1 MADETIP
8 LSSVKKKIILPQGK
22 RRRRIP
28 RAPVAH
34 TLKKKTHLFIFKEII
49 FFFNF

>member
-8 LSSVKKKIILPQGK
+8 LSSVKKKYSRKEK

-28 RAPVAH
+28 RAPVAR
-34 TLKKKTHLFIFKEII
+34 TLKSKTFIFLKLKKKNNLFQF
-49 FFFNF
+49 